1 MMRAWVA
8 RHADKSRMRIQLE
21 PFDRV
26 LWRGWEIRSGGLT
39 DEEWTA
45 LGTETDTVLI
55 EKMHQDIWARWK

>member
-1 MMRAWVA
+1 MRAWAA
-8 RHADKSRMRIQLE
+8 RTADRTRMRIQLE
-21 PFDRV
+21 AFDPV

-55 EKMHQDIWARWK
+55 EKMHQDIWARWG